1 MHAKGFSLLELLVVL
16 VILGLLGALGFITLR
31 ESINRGQVR
40 EVATRLAA
48 DLTQARSSAQ
58 RYSRPSQLEV
68 ASNGKSYTLTLRQGA
83 PDQTIVTYTVPPEI
97 TLGAVGS
104 TPTQIT
110 YTAPLGEITS
120 NSAAAFAA
128 EIKSNRTT
136 YSKVVRAIGVTGKV
150 VLQ

>member
-1 MHAKGFSLLELLVVL
+1 MRTKGFSLLELLVVL

-31 ESINRGQVR
+31 ESINRTQVR

-48 DLTQARSSAQ
+48 DLAQARSSAQ

-68 ASNGKSYTLTLRQGA
+68 APDGKSYTLTLRQGA
-83 PDQTIVTYTVPPEI
+83 ADQLVETYTVPAGI
-97 TLGAVGS
+97 TLEAVGS

-120 NSAAAFAA
+120 NNAAAFAA
-128 EIKSNRTT
+128 EVKLNRTT
-136 YSKVVRAIGVTGKV
+136 YSRVVRAIGVTGKV
-150 VLQ
+150 VSR